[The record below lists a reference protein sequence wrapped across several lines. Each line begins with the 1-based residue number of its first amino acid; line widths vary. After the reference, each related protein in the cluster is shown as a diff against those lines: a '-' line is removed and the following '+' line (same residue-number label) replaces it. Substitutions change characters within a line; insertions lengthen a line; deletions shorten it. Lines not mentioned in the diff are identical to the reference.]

1 VEGWWFLLLIFGVLM
16 ASLNTGNNLLYLLL
30 AMLLFLLVLQN
41 VLGEWHFRGLRL
53 ERRLPAEAFA
63 NEGAPGILSVANH
76 RRGLSAYSL
85 VLEELG
91 GQANCTVSSV
101 PPGQRVDV
109 PLSYQ
114 FKERGLNQLEGVV
127 ISSSFPFGLFR
138 RIRTVVLEAE
148 MLVYPERR
156 PGAVLARPMETG
168 DEAPDLTRR
177 GGSEEFLG
185 LRPYEVG
192 DTLRRIH
199 WRTSAK
205 QGSPVIVELSQAQS
219 EAVLVQIPTGGD
231 IEAGLARACGQA
243 ERHFQR
249 GHAVG
254 LRAPGV
260 ELRPDRGDAHRRR
273 LLSSLALFGRE
284 A

>member
-1 VEGWWFLLLIFGVLM
+1 M

-41 VLGEWHFRGLRL
+41 VLAEWHFRGLSL
-53 ERRLPAEAFA
+53 ERRLPVEAFA
-63 NEGAPGILSVANH
+63 REGASGSLAVFNH

-85 VLEELG
+85 VLEEVG
-91 GQANCTVSSV
+91 GQAKGAVSSV
-101 PPGQRVDV
+101 PPGQRVEV
-109 PLSYQ
+109 PLTYCFDS
-114 FKERGLNQLEGVV
+114 RGLNRLDGVI

-138 RIRTVVLEAE
+138 RIRTVSFESE

-156 PGAVLARPMETG
+156 PGAVLARPIEVG
-168 DEAPDLTRR
+168 DETPDLTRR

-192 DTLRRIH
+192 DSLRRIH
-199 WRTSAK
+199 WPSSAK

-219 EAVLVQIPTGGD
+219 EAVLVQVPKSGD
-231 IEAGLARACGQA
+231 VEAGLARACGQA
-243 ERHFQR
+243 DRHFQR

-273 LLSSLALFGRE
+273 LLSSLALYGSE
-284 A
+284 S